1 MSEASLLF
9 YVSCHQTYRISLAL
23 RDPVPFWT
31 HHCYI
36 YRYPEVGNRYFEN
49 SVTTAIAIC

>member
-1 MSEASLLF
+1 MSESSLLF

>member
-23 RDPVPFWT
+23 RDPVPFVDSPLL
-31 HHCYI
+31 YLPLP
-36 YRYPEVGNRYFEN
+36 RGGQPLLLK
-49 SVTTAIAIC
+49 